1 MGHTQEAEASER
13 GAEPMLATCRAIVET
28 VIGVGVEAADRKRT
42 WKGDAADCLRRG
54 SVETAR
60 AIYAH
65 ALAAFPGKKSIWKAA
80 AHLEREHGPPGAL
93 DSLLKAATKSCP
105 AVGSSGVLL
114 FSFASRVRQGAC
126 A

>member
-1 MGHTQEAEASER
+1 
-13 GAEPMLATCRAIVET
+13 MLATCRAIVDT
-28 VIGVGVEAADRKRT
+28 VIGVGIEAADRKRT

-93 DSLLKAATKSCP
+93 DTLLKAATKSCP
-105 AVGSSGVLL
+105 AV
-114 FSFASRVRQGAC
+114 RHC
-126 A
+126 EKT